1 MPELLMIA
9 LYITGGLVLLFF
21 GADWLV
27 QGAVTLALHLGLSPL
42 IVGLTVV
49 ALGTSVPEALV
60 SVQAALGHQGGIALG
75 NVIGSN
81 ILNIALILGLSSLI
95 LPLKVDSHIV
105 KADVPLLTGAT
116 FMLVVLLEDFHISRM
131 EGAFLL
137 LCIVFYVTGN
147 IMTVK
152 RTSPE
157 EDKIEGME
165 IPEDSGKTLWR
176 DVGFLILGIVTL
188 GFGANFLVT
197 GAVDL
202 ARILGLSEA
211 LIGLTIVSIGT
222 GTPELATALMAAFR
236 KIPDL
241 AIGNAVGSNLFNIMF
256 VLGIAGL
263 VAPLNGKG
271 ISSVDL
277 YVMLGVTIL
286 LLGLECS
293 AEFRGRIRPAVRG
306 GGKNRFIWV
315 HRLRSGCWRTDRER
329 FLEVRRCIVAT

>member
-9 LYITGGLVLLFF
+9 IYIIGGLILLYF
-21 GADWLV
+21 GANWLV
-27 QGAVTLALHLGLSPL
+27 QGAITLALHLGLSPL

-60 SVQAALGHQGGIALG
+60 SVQAAIGHQGGIALG

-81 ILNIALILGLSSLI
+81 ILNIALILGLSAFFN
-95 LPLKVDSHIV
+95 PLKVDSHLV
-105 KADVPLLTGAT
+105 KADVPLLAGAT

-137 LCIVFYVTGN
+137 LCIVFYVAGN

-157 EDKIEGME
+157 ENKIEGVE
-165 IPEDSGKTLWR
+165 VPEDHSKNLWR
-176 DVGFLILGIVTL
+176 DISFLFIGLIAL
-188 GFGANFLVT
+188 AFGSNFLVT

-202 ARILGLSEA
+202 ARIWGLSEA

-222 GTPELATALMAAFR
+222 GTPEMATALMAAYR
-236 KIPDL
+236 KRADL

-256 VLGIAGL
+256 VLGIAAL
-263 VAPLNGKG
+263 VAPLDGKG
-271 ISSVDL
+271 ISSIDL

-286 LLGLECS
+286 LLPTVWT
-293 AEFRGRIRPAVRG
+293 GRILDRKEGFLFLAIYVGYLYHLWPA
-306 GGKNRFIWV
+306 
-315 HRLRSGCWRTDRER
+315 
-329 FLEVRRCIVAT
+329 

>member
-21 GADWLV
+21 GAAWLV

-95 LPLKVDSHIV
+95 LPLKVDSRIV

-165 IPEDSGKTLWR
+165 IPKDSGKTLWR

-202 ARILGLSEA
+202 ARIFGLSEA

-236 KIPDL
+236 KSPDL
-241 AIGNAVGSNLFNIMF
+241 AIGNVVGSNLFNIMF

-263 VAPLNGKG
+263 VAPLDGNG
-271 ISSVDL
+271 ISSIDL
-277 YVMLGVTIL
+277 YVMLGVTFL
-286 LLGLECS
+286 LLPTVWT
-293 AEFRGRIRPAVRG
+293 GRILDRKEGFLFLAIYVGYLYHLWPA
-306 GGKNRFIWV
+306 
-315 HRLRSGCWRTDRER
+315 
-329 FLEVRRCIVAT
+329 

>member
-1 MPELLMIA
+1 MPELLLIT
-9 LYITGGLVLLFF
+9 LYITGGLVLLYF

-27 QGAVTLALHLGLSPL
+27 QGAITLALHLGLSPL

-60 SVQAALGHQGGIALG
+60 SVQAAIGHQGGIAIG
-75 NVIGSN
+75 NVVGSN
-81 ILNIALILGLSSLI
+81 ILNIAMILGLSALI
-95 LPLKVDSHIV
+95 SPLKVDSHIV
-105 KADVPLLTGAT
+105 KADVPLLAGAT

-137 LCIVFYVTGN
+137 LCIVGYVVGN

-152 RTSPE
+152 KTSPE
-157 EDKIEGME
+157 DNKIDGLEVQ
-165 IPEDSGKTLWR
+165 EDSGKTFWR
-176 DVGFLILGIVTL
+176 DIALLIVGIITL

-202 ARILGLSEA
+202 ARIWGLSEA

-222 GTPELATALMAAFR
+222 GTPELATALMAAYR
-236 KIPDL
+236 KSADL

-263 VAPLNGKG
+263 VAPLDATG
-271 ISSVDL
+271 INPSDL
-277 YVMLGVTIL
+277 YVMLAVTL
-286 LLGLECS
+286 LLLPTVWT
-293 AEFRGRIRPAVRG
+293 GRVLDRKEGFMFLAIYVGYIYHLWPA
-306 GGKNRFIWV
+306 
-315 HRLRSGCWRTDRER
+315 
-329 FLEVRRCIVAT
+329 

>member
-60 SVQAALGHQGGIALG
+60 SVQAAIGHQGGIALG

-202 ARILGLSEA
+202 ARIFGLSEA

-236 KIPDL
+236 KTPDL
-241 AIGNAVGSNLFNIMF
+241 AIGNVVGSNLFNIMF

-263 VAPLNGKG
+263 VAPLDGKG

-286 LLGLECS
+286 LLPTVWT
-293 AEFRGRIRPAVRG
+293 GRILDRKEGFLFLAIYVGYLYHLWPA
-306 GGKNRFIWV
+306 
-315 HRLRSGCWRTDRER
+315 
-329 FLEVRRCIVAT
+329 

>member
-1 MPELLMIA
+1 MPELMIA
-9 LYITGGLVLLFF
+9 IYIIGGLILLYF
-21 GADWLV
+21 GANWLV
-27 QGAVTLALHLGLSPL
+27 QGAITLALHLGLSPL

-60 SVQAALGHQGGIALG
+60 SVQAAIGHQGGIALG

-81 ILNIALILGLSSLI
+81 ILNIALILGLSAFFN
-95 LPLKVDSHIV
+95 PLKVDSHLV
-105 KADVPLLTGAT
+105 KADVPLLAGAT

-137 LCIVFYVTGN
+137 LCIVFYVAGN

-157 EDKIEGME
+157 ENKIEGVE
-165 IPEDSGKTLWR
+165 VPEDHSKNLWR
-176 DVGFLILGIVTL
+176 DISFLFIGLIAL
-188 GFGANFLVT
+188 AFGSNFLVT

-202 ARILGLSEA
+202 ARIWGLSEA

-222 GTPELATALMAAFR
+222 GTPEMATALMAAYR
-236 KIPDL
+236 KRADL

-256 VLGIAGL
+256 VLGIAAL
-263 VAPLNGKG
+263 VAPLDGNG

-286 LLGLECS
+286 LLPTVWT
-293 AEFRGRIRPAVRG
+293 GRILDRKEGFLFLAIYVGYLYHLWPA
-306 GGKNRFIWV
+306 
-315 HRLRSGCWRTDRER
+315 
-329 FLEVRRCIVAT
+329 

>member
-1 MPELLMIA
+1 MPELLMIV
-9 LYITGGLVLLFF
+9 LYITGGLVLLYF

-27 QGAVTLALHLGLSPL
+27 QGAITLALHLGLSPL

-60 SVQAALGHQGGIALG
+60 SVQAAIGHQGGIAVG
-75 NVIGSN
+75 NVVGSN
-81 ILNIALILGLSSLI
+81 ILNIALILGLSALI
-95 LPLKVDSHIV
+95 SPLKVDSHLV
-105 KADVPLLTGAT
+105 KADVPLLAGAT

-137 LCIVFYVTGN
+137 LCISGYVTGN

-157 EDKIEGME
+157 ENKIDGMDV
-165 IPEDSGKTLWR
+165 PENPSNTMWR
-176 DVGFLILGIVTL
+176 DIGLLIVGIITL

-202 ARILGLSEA
+202 ARIWGLSEA

-222 GTPELATALMAAFR
+222 GTPELATAMMAAYR
-236 KIPDL
+236 KSPDL

-256 VLGIAGL
+256 VLGLAGL
-263 VAPLNGKG
+263 VAPLDATG
-271 ISSVDL
+271 IQTSDL
-277 YVMLGVTIL
+277 YVMLAVTL
-286 LLGLECS
+286 LLLPTVWT
-293 AEFRGRIRPAVRG
+293 GRVLDRKEG
-306 GGKNRFIWV
+306 FLFIAIYVGYLYYLWP
-315 HRLRSGCWRTDRER
+315 T
-329 FLEVRRCIVAT
+329 

>member
-1 MPELLMIA
+1 MTELLMIA
-9 LYITGGLVLLFF
+9 LYITGGLVLLYF

-60 SVQAALGHQGGIALG
+60 SVQAAIGHQGGIALG

-95 LPLKVDSHIV
+95 HPLKVDSHIV

-131 EGAFLL
+131 EGTLLL
-137 LCIVFYVTGN
+137 LCIVGYVAGN

-152 RTSPE
+152 RDSPE
-157 EDKIEGME
+157 ENKIEGME
-165 IPEDSGKTLWR
+165 VPENPGKTLWR
-176 DVGFLILGIVTL
+176 DVGFLVLGIITL
-188 GFGANFLVT
+188 GFGANFLVS

-202 ARILGLSEA
+202 ARIFGLSEA

-222 GTPELATALMAAFR
+222 GTPELATALMATFR
-236 KIPDL
+236 KTPDL
-241 AIGNAVGSNLFNIMF
+241 AIGNAVGSNIFNIMF

-263 VAPLNGKG
+263 VAPLDGNG

-286 LLGLECS
+286 LLPTVWT
-293 AEFRGRIRPAVRG
+293 GRILDRKEGFLFLAIYVGYLYHLWPA
-306 GGKNRFIWV
+306 
-315 HRLRSGCWRTDRER
+315 
-329 FLEVRRCIVAT
+329 

>member
-60 SVQAALGHQGGIALG
+60 SVQAAIGHQGGIALG

-95 LPLKVDSHIV
+95 LPLKVDSRIV

-165 IPEDSGKTLWR
+165 IPEDPGKTLWR

-202 ARILGLSEA
+202 ARIFGLSEA

-236 KIPDL
+236 KSPDL
-241 AIGNAVGSNLFNIMF
+241 AIGNVVGSNLFNIMF

-263 VAPLNGKG
+263 VAPLDGKG

-286 LLGLECS
+286 LLPTVWT
-293 AEFRGRIRPAVRG
+293 GRILDRKEGFLFLAIYVGYLYHLWPA
-306 GGKNRFIWV
+306 
-315 HRLRSGCWRTDRER
+315 
-329 FLEVRRCIVAT
+329 

>member
-9 LYITGGLVLLFF
+9 LYITGGLVLLYF

-60 SVQAALGHQGGIALG
+60 SVQAAIGHQGGIALG

-81 ILNIALILGLSSLI
+81 ILNIALILGLSAFLN
-95 LPLKVDSHIV
+95 PLKVDSHLV
-105 KADVPLLTGAT
+105 KADVPLLAGAT

-137 LCIVFYVTGN
+137 LCIVGYVAGN

-157 EDKIEGME
+157 ENKIEGVE
-165 IPEDSGKTLWR
+165 VPEDHSKNLWR
-176 DVGFLILGIVTL
+176 DISFLFIGLIAL
-188 GFGANFLVT
+188 AFGSNFLVT

-202 ARILGLSEA
+202 ARIFGLSEA

-222 GTPELATALMAAFR
+222 GTPEMATALMAAYR
-236 KIPDL
+236 KRSDL

-256 VLGIAGL
+256 VLGIAAL
-263 VAPLNGKG
+263 VAPLDGNG

-286 LLGLECS
+286 LLPTVWT
-293 AEFRGRIRPAVRG
+293 GRILDRKEGFLFLAIYVGYLYHLWPA
-306 GGKNRFIWV
+306 
-315 HRLRSGCWRTDRER
+315 
-329 FLEVRRCIVAT
+329 

>member
-1 MPELLMIA
+1 MPELLTIA
-9 LYITGGLVLLFF
+9 VYIIGGLILLYF
-21 GADWLV
+21 GANWLV
-27 QGAVTLALHLGLSPL
+27 QGAITLALHLGLSPL

-60 SVQAALGHQGGIALG
+60 SVQAAIGHQGGIALG

-81 ILNIALILGLSSLI
+81 ILNIALILGLSAFFN
-95 LPLKVDSHIV
+95 PLKVDSHLV
-105 KADVPLLTGAT
+105 KADVPLLAGAT

-137 LCIVFYVTGN
+137 LCIVGYVAGN

-157 EDKIEGME
+157 ENKIEGVE
-165 IPEDSGKTLWR
+165 VPEDHSKNLWR
-176 DVGFLILGIVTL
+176 DISFLFIGLIAL
-188 GFGANFLVT
+188 AFGSNFLVT

-202 ARILGLSEA
+202 ARIFGLSEA

-222 GTPELATALMAAFR
+222 GTPEMATALMAAYR
-236 KIPDL
+236 KRADL

-256 VLGIAGL
+256 VLGIAAL
-263 VAPLNGKG
+263 VAPLDGNG

-286 LLGLECS
+286 LLPTVWT
-293 AEFRGRIRPAVRG
+293 GRILDRKEGFLFLAIYVGYLYHLWPA
-306 GGKNRFIWV
+306 
-315 HRLRSGCWRTDRER
+315 
-329 FLEVRRCIVAT
+329 

>member
-1 MPELLMIA
+1 MTELLMIA

-202 ARILGLSEA
+202 ARIFGLSEA

-236 KIPDL
+236 KTPDL
-241 AIGNAVGSNLFNIMF
+241 AIGNVVGSNLFNIMF

-263 VAPLNGKG
+263 VAPLDGKG

-286 LLGLECS
+286 LLPTVWT
-293 AEFRGRIRPAVRG
+293 GRILDRKEGFLFLAIYVGYLYHLWPA
-306 GGKNRFIWV
+306 
-315 HRLRSGCWRTDRER
+315 
-329 FLEVRRCIVAT
+329 

>member
-95 LPLKVDSHIV
+95 LPLKVDSRIV

-202 ARILGLSEA
+202 ARIFGLSEA

-236 KIPDL
+236 KSPDL
-241 AIGNAVGSNLFNIMF
+241 AIGNVVGSNLFNIMF

-263 VAPLNGKG
+263 VSPLDGKG

-286 LLGLECS
+286 LLPTVWT
-293 AEFRGRIRPAVRG
+293 GRILDRKEGFLFLAIYVGYLYHLWPA
-306 GGKNRFIWV
+306 
-315 HRLRSGCWRTDRER
+315 
-329 FLEVRRCIVAT
+329 

>member
-1 MPELLMIA
+1 VIIT
-9 LYITGGLVLLFF
+9 LYIIGGLVLLYF

-49 ALGTSVPEALV
+49 ALGTSIPETLV
-60 SVQAALGHQGGIALG
+60 SVQAAIGHQGGIALG

-81 ILNIALILGLSSLI
+81 ILNIALVLGLSAL
-95 LPLKVDSHIV
+95 LHPLKVDSHLV
-105 KADVPLLTGAT
+105 KADVPLLVGAT
-116 FMLVVLLEDFHISRM
+116 FMLVVLLEDLHISRM

-137 LCIVFYVTGN
+137 LCIMGYVVGN

-152 RTSPE
+152 RTSPK
-157 EDKIEGME
+157 EDVIEGME
-165 IPEDSGKTLWR
+165 VPKDTSKTLKK
-176 DVGFLILGIVTL
+176 DIGFLCIGLVSLT
-188 GFGANFLVT
+188 FGANYLVS

-202 ARILGLSEA
+202 ARLWGLSEA

-222 GTPELATALMAAFR
+222 GTPELATALMAAHR
-236 KIPDL
+236 KTSDL

-263 VAPLNGKG
+263 IVPMDAVG
-271 ISSVDL
+271 IRSSDL

-286 LLGLECS
+286 LLPTVWTGYVLDRKEGFVFL
-293 AEFRGRIRPAVRG
+293 AIYVGYLYYLWPA
-306 GGKNRFIWV
+306 
-315 HRLRSGCWRTDRER
+315 
-329 FLEVRRCIVAT
+329 

>member
-9 LYITGGLVLLFF
+9 IYIIGGLILLYF
-21 GADWLV
+21 GANWLV
-27 QGAVTLALHLGLSPL
+27 QGAITLALHLGLSPL

-60 SVQAALGHQGGIALG
+60 SIQAAIGHQGGIALG

-137 LCIVFYVTGN
+137 LCIVGYVAGN

-152 RTSPE
+152 RDSPDE
-157 EDKIEGME
+157 NKIEGME
-165 IPEDSGKTLWR
+165 VPENPGKTLWR
-176 DVGFLILGIVTL
+176 DVGFLVLGIITL
-188 GFGANFLVT
+188 GFGANFLVS

-202 ARILGLSEA
+202 ARIFGLSEA

-222 GTPELATALMAAFR
+222 GTPELATALMATFR
-236 KIPDL
+236 KTPDL
-241 AIGNAVGSNLFNIMF
+241 AIGNAVGSNIFNIMF

-263 VAPLNGKG
+263 VAPLDGKG

-286 LLGLECS
+286 LLPTVWT
-293 AEFRGRIRPAVRG
+293 GRTLDRKEGFLFLAIYVGYLYHLWPA
-306 GGKNRFIWV
+306 
-315 HRLRSGCWRTDRER
+315 
-329 FLEVRRCIVAT
+329 

>member
-9 LYITGGLVLLFF
+9 LYITGGLVLLYF

-60 SVQAALGHQGGIALG
+60 SVQAAIGHQGGIALG

-81 ILNIALILGLSSLI
+81 ILNIALILGLSAFFN
-95 LPLKVDSHIV
+95 PLKVDSHLV
-105 KADVPLLTGAT
+105 KADVPLLAGAT

-137 LCIVFYVTGN
+137 LCIVGYVAGN

-157 EDKIEGME
+157 ENKIEGVE
-165 IPEDSGKTLWR
+165 VPEDHSKNLWR
-176 DVGFLILGIVTL
+176 DISFLFIGLIAL
-188 GFGANFLVT
+188 AFGSNFLVT

-222 GTPELATALMAAFR
+222 GTPEMATALMAAYR
-236 KIPDL
+236 KRADL

-256 VLGIAGL
+256 VLGIAAL
-263 VAPLNGKG
+263 VAPLDGKG
-271 ISSVDL
+271 ISSIDL

-286 LLGLECS
+286 LLPTVWT
-293 AEFRGRIRPAVRG
+293 GRILDRKEGFLFLAIYVGYLYHLWPA
-306 GGKNRFIWV
+306 
-315 HRLRSGCWRTDRER
+315 
-329 FLEVRRCIVAT
+329 

>member
-60 SVQAALGHQGGIALG
+60 SVQAAIGHQGGIALG

-95 LPLKVDSHIV
+95 LPLKIDSHIV
-105 KADVPLLTGAT
+105 KADVPLLTGTT

-147 IMTVK
+147 IMTAK
-152 RTSPE
+152 RTSQE

-197 GAVDL
+197 GAVEL
-202 ARILGLSEA
+202 ARIFRLSEA

-222 GTPELATALMAAFR
+222 GTPELATALMSAFR
-236 KIPDL
+236 KTPDL
-241 AIGNAVGSNLFNIMF
+241 AIGNVVGSNLFNIMF

-263 VAPLNGKG
+263 VAPLDGKG

-286 LLGLECS
+286 LLPTVWT
-293 AEFRGRIRPAVRG
+293 GRILDRKEGFLFLAIYVGYLYHLWPA
-306 GGKNRFIWV
+306 
-315 HRLRSGCWRTDRER
+315 
-329 FLEVRRCIVAT
+329 

>member
-9 LYITGGLVLLFF
+9 LYITGGLVLLYF

-60 SVQAALGHQGGIALG
+60 SVQAAIGHQGGIALG

-137 LCIVFYVTGN
+137 LCIVFYVAGN

-202 ARILGLSEA
+202 ARIWGLSEA

-222 GTPELATALMAAFR
+222 GTPEMATALMAAYR
-236 KIPDL
+236 KRADL

-256 VLGIAGL
+256 VLGIAAL
-263 VAPLNGKG
+263 VAPLDGKG
-271 ISSVDL
+271 ISSIDL

-286 LLGLECS
+286 LLPTVWT
-293 AEFRGRIRPAVRG
+293 GRILDRKEGFLFLAIYVGYLYHLWPA
-306 GGKNRFIWV
+306 
-315 HRLRSGCWRTDRER
+315 
-329 FLEVRRCIVAT
+329 